1 MFNCQAFSVIKTP
14 GNHLINTNNLVI
26 IKERFQCGMRKARRI
41 MFLGT
46 GSDVGKSVI
55 TAAFC
60 RIFAMDGYKVAPF
73 KAQNMALNSY
83 ITPDGGE
90 MGRAQVVQA
99 EAAGIEPHVD
109 MNPILLKPA
118 SRVGSQVIVHGRVI
132 GNMDARTYYKF
143 KKKLLPAVRESY
155 ERLASRYDII
165 VLEGAGSAVE
175 LNLKEHDLV
184 NMAMARMADAPVI
197 LIGDIDRG
205 GIFASIIGS
214 MVLFTEEERER
225 VKGFLINKFRGDPEL
240 FEDGIK
246 IMEEKTGKEVLG
258 VIPYFDHFSIPEED
272 SVALQKRMG
281 EKGVMPDEKT
291 IPEMSRKQPPVKI
304 GVLRLP
310 YISNYTDF
318 DSLEHEPGVQLVYF
332 NNSHDLAFFDCVI
345 IPGSKTTIHDLEFL
359 FNSGIAT
366 ELRKFAEKGK
376 TLIGICGGYQML
388 GLLVKDPM
396 RVESSIGERKGLGL
410 LPVVTTLSSEKV
422 TSRVE
427 ARTTVRDWLV
437 KEDEMLTGY
446 EIHMG
451 ETIIKKGGCPLL
463 RIVSRNGKQ
472 EDAPDGCISR
482 ELSVW
487 GTYLHGI
494 FDNDNLRQNL
504 IKELKRKKGIKDDY
518 FSGLSFKRWK
528 ETQYDMLAR
537 HVREHVDM
545 EKIYRI
551 LGI

>member
-1 MFNCQAFSVIKTP
+1 
-14 GNHLINTNNLVI
+14 
-26 IKERFQCGMRKARRI
+26 

-83 ITPDGGE
+83 ITPEGGE

-132 GNMDARTYYKF
+132 GNMDASTYYRYT
-143 KKKLLPAVRESY
+143 KKLLPAVRESY

-214 MVLFTEEERER
+214 MVLFTEEERKR
-225 VKGFLINKFRGDPEL
+225 VKGFLINKFRGDPAL

-281 EKGVMPDEKT
+281 EKGANPDENT
-291 IPEMSRKQPPVKI
+291 TLEGAERQPLIKI

-318 DSLEHEPGVQLVYF
+318 DSLEHEPGVELVYF
-332 NNSHDLAFFDCVI
+332 DNSRDLASFDCVI

-366 ELRKFAEKGK
+366 ELRKFVKKGK

-396 RVESSIGERKGLGL
+396 RVESSIGEHKGLGL

-427 ARTTVRDWLV
+427 AKTMVKDWLV
-437 KEDEMLTGY
+437 KENETLTGY

-451 ETIIKKGGCPLL
+451 ESIIKKGGSALL
-463 RIVSRNGKQ
+463 RIVSRNGKP

-494 FDNDNLRQNL
+494 FDNDNLRRNL
-504 IKELKRKKGIKDDY
+504 IKELKLKKGIKDDY
-518 FSGLSFKRWK
+518 FSGLSFKQWK